1 MYIGQ
6 RQICQASPK
15 SEGAARLLQAAADV
29 LQETL
34 KGARGWRI

>member
-29 LQETL
+29 GNAEDIFVTMLM
-34 KGARGWRI
+34 